1 MMMIEEVFVEAH
13 AAVQFLCPKRICISP
28 KVRSSRHPVVHEEV
42 VHEEIRGKSE
52 LKNIG
57 MRVRSADDSV
67 LFMRFRRPLVQRSR
81 TAALP

>member
-28 KVRSSRHPVVHEEV
+28 KVRSSRHPVVHEE
-42 VHEEIRGKSE
+42 IRGKSE

-81 TAALP
+81 AAALP